1 MRTKLLAVSMAI
13 ALGAA
18 ACGGGDDSDDEGSNS
33 TGGTT
38 VPGGT
43 VPDLSDQCDLD
54 ALESASGPVEVTYWH
69 AMTRANETTLIAL
82 TDEFN
87 AAQSDVV
94 VSLVNQNSYED
105 NFTSFD
111 SSFGTADSPDLIQ
124 LEDTALQRLVDA
136 QVVVPAQACLDADG
150 ADTSDFIE
158 RVTNYYSLGGVL
170 YPMPFN
176 VSNPVFYYNKKAFE
190 AAGLDPT
197 VGPATFAEVRDFAE
211 QIQESGVK
219 YGFGFKRDPWVLEQF
234 LSLAGES
241 YVDNDN
247 GRIDRAS
254 EVAFETDTALAVF
267 EWLQSGVD
275 DGVFVTNPASGTS
288 GFDNLL
294 SICNGENAMTIDT
307 SAALGTA
314 TEVLESEGCKAEVE
328 IGVAPLPLP
337 DAAMA
342 GAGGVLVGGAA
353 NYLPANGD
361 AARLAGAYRF
371 AAFLA
376 EPESQAKWAAGTG
389 YIPVRK
395 SAADS
400 QVLQDLWAEAPGFKV
415 AFDQLTAGADNVA
428 TAGPVIG
435 DYKGVR
441 DALTEALESL
451 LVDGADPADVL
462 ADAAA
467 AAHERIE
474 AYNNTV

>member
-1 MRTKLLAVSMAI
+1 MRSRLLAVSLLVV
-13 ALGAA
+13 LGAA
-18 ACGGGDDSDDEGSNS
+18 ACGGGDDPDDEGSNP

-38 VPGGT
+38 APGAT

-54 ALESASGPVEVTYWH
+54 ALASAGGPVEITYWH

-87 AAQSDVV
+87 ASQSEVV
-94 VSLVNQNSYED
+94 VTLVNQNSYED

-111 SSFGTADSPDLIQ
+111 SSFGTEDSPDLIQ

-136 QVVVPAQACLDADG
+136 QAVVPAQACFDADG

-176 VSNPVFYYNKKAFE
+176 VSNPVFYYNKVAFE
-190 AAGLDPT
+190 AAGLDPE
-197 VGPATFAEVRDFAE
+197 VGPATFDEVRTFAE
-211 QIQESGVK
+211 QIQASGVK
-219 YGFGFKRDPWVLEQF
+219 YGFAFKRDPWVLEQF
-234 LSLAGES
+234 LSLAGEP

-247 GRIDRAS
+247 GRIGRAS
-254 EVAFETDTALAVF
+254 EVAFETDTARAVF

-314 TEVLESEGCKAEVE
+314 TQVLESEGCKADVE

-337 DAAMA
+337 DAALE

-361 AARLAGAYRF
+361 SARLAAAYRF

-376 EPESQAKWAAGTG
+376 EPESQATWAAGTG
-389 YIPVRK
+389 YIPIRK
-395 SAADS
+395 SSADA
-400 QVLQDLWAEAPGFKV
+400 QVLQDLWAESPGF
-415 AFDQLTAGADNVA
+415 
-428 TAGPVIG
+428 
-435 DYKGVR
+435 
-441 DALTEALESL
+441 
-451 LVDGADPADVL
+451 
-462 ADAAA
+462 
-467 AAHERIE
+467 
-474 AYNNTV
+474 